1 MHQGPRGKSS
11 RNRSVRSHRSPT
23 GWLQSR
29 AKRTAASP
37 GKDTE
42 GPGPGVL
49 LPGTWGRRPWG
60 QQPPPLLRHLAF
72 PLPQGAEN
80 RNPNRHPN
88 TNVHGSTAAQMWT
101 QPDGH
106 QVINR

>member
-1 MHQGPRGKSS
+1 MATKQGKADSSKSWQG
-11 RNRSVRSHRSPT
+11 HGGT
-23 GWLQSR
+23 GAWR
-29 AKRTAASP
+29 AAAGDLGPQTMGTAA
-37 GKDTE
+37 
-42 GPGPGVL
+42 
-49 LPGTWGRRPWG
+49 
-60 QQPPPLLRHLAF
+60 PPLLRHLAF